1 MRRYPLIAAILL
13 LVFLPLSAMA
23 DDDGGTESV
32 FNLGAGA
39 RAMGMGNG
47 YLALTKDAT
56 AVYYNPAA
64 ITYLPSQQI
73 SFLHTVLF
81 EGITYDF
88 VSYVY
93 PYTSIGGFGIAG
105 MRFGADDIGR
115 RDAYTD
121 LGQFSNTRL
130 QILLSYGRQFGDRYS
145 SGVNLKLAHQSIAD
159 YSAYGYGMDLA
170 GRAKIT
176 EKLSAGVVFQ
186 DLIGAR
192 LRLVS
197 VRERTPFTF
206 RTGLAYLVN
215 LRQLHLPADGAVT
228 FDVEKPE
235 KRHIKI
241 RTGLEVAHESGLAVR
256 AGFDRDNFTVGL
268 GVRYHELTFD
278 YAYKFIDRLMDS
290 HRFSLS
296 FDFGPTRAE
305 MDRKR
310 KAVEQG
316 DRENYL
322 NENRLKSYRREKE
335 LADVFKASGQHDS
348 ALVAY
353 YRAEAFADDK
363 QKKDVTTE
371 IAQVKEQMR
380 QEAERAKAGPTETP
394 AESRA
399 AITAEQARGLLDR
412 GELKAAKSVVADAK
426 AAGLESEDL
435 KALQRDIDARISDL
449 VRTRLR
455 EADQSFR
462 KGDYADAYNKYQTVL
477 EYDPADRQAA
487 NGSRAAKI
495 QADLAQHLKLAIDYY
510 DQERYEMARQEF
522 DSVRQLDPKN
532 ETAPEYLR
540 RIDQILQETAS
551 PEQVDL
557 RNDDAMWQ
565 KYLDGVEE
573 YRKGNY
579 GTAIDLWN
587 EVLKKYPNNKMT
599 QENIRQAQL
608 RLQEP

>member
-1 MRRYPLIAAILL
+1 MRRYLLIAAVLL
-13 LVFLPLSAMA
+13 LAFLPPSAIA

-64 ITYLPSQQI
+64 IIYLPSQQI

-121 LGQFSNTRL
+121 LGRFSNTRL
-130 QILLSYGRQFGDRYS
+130 QLLLCYGRQFGDRYS
-145 SGVNLKLAHQSIAD
+145 SGVNLKLAHQAIAD

-206 RTGLAYLVN
+206 RTGLAYLVD

-228 FDVEKPE
+228 LDVEKPE

-241 RTGLEVAHESGLAVR
+241 RTGIEVAHESGLAVR

-305 MDRKR
+305 MDMKR
-310 KAVEQG
+310 KAVEQV
-316 DRENYL
+316 DREKYL
-322 NENRLKSYRREKE
+322 NENRQESYRREKG
-335 LADVFKASGQHDS
+335 LAEAFRAAGQYDS

-353 YRAEAFADDK
+353 YRAEAFADDR
-363 QKKDVTTE
+363 QKKDIGSEIARVKQRMPHETEPVKTGLTE
-371 IAQVKEQMR
+371 I
-380 QEAERAKAGPTETP
+380 P

-399 AITAEQARGLLDR
+399 AITAEQARGLLDK
-412 GELKAAKSVVADAK
+412 GELKAAKSIIADAN
-426 AAGLESEDL
+426 AAGLGSEAL
-435 KALQRDIDARISDL
+435 KVLERDIDARINDL
-449 VRTRLR
+449 VHTRLR

-477 EYDPADRQAA
+477 EYDPADRQAV

-495 QADLAQHLKLAIDYY
+495 QVDLAQHLKLAIDYY
-510 DQERYEMARQEF
+510 DQKRYEMAQQEF
-522 DSVRQLDPKN
+522 DAVRQLDPKN
-532 ETAPEYLR
+532 ETAAEYLG

-557 RNDDAMWQ
+557 RKDDAMWQ
-565 KYLDGVEE
+565 TYLVGVEA
-573 YRKGNY
+573 YRAGDYRN
-579 GTAIDLWN
+579 AIDLWKK
-587 EVLKKYPNNKMT
+587 VLEKYPTNKMT
-599 QENIRQAQL
+599 QENIRQAEL